1 MIDSVLLKLAVT
13 AENISIYL
21 KRYLRR
27 KYVNKFLVKYNLQD
41 GKATKKS
48 NIHYN
53 PYEGTNVMLI
63 EQLIQS
69 GEIQRTDKIL
79 DIGCGAGIFLLYL
92 ADRGFQNLQGIEID
106 KGLLDVCRKN
116 IIQYQNKSSISG
128 QNIDVFQGDALAM
141 DIDEDVNCFY
151 LFNSFYDECTYL
163 KWLEQVK
170 ASLHKKNR
178 PIKIIVLF
186 PTVAS
191 MGALKQCSWLR
202 EKTRVL
208 CKAQLCH
215 RCVYFLIYESVG

>member
-27 KYVNKFLVKYNLQD
+27 KYVNKFLVKYSLQD

-79 DIGCGAGIFLLYL
+79 DMA
-92 ADRGFQNLQGIEID
+92 AVQGFFF
-106 KGLLDVCRKN
+106 
-116 IIQYQNKSSISG
+116 S
-128 QNIDVFQGDALAM
+128 
-141 DIDEDVNCFY
+141 
-151 LFNSFYDECTYL
+151 T
-163 KWLEQVK
+163 
-170 ASLHKKNR
+170 
-178 PIKIIVLF
+178 
-186 PTVAS
+186 
-191 MGALKQCSWLR
+191 
-202 EKTRVL
+202 
-208 CKAQLCH
+208 
-215 RCVYFLIYESVG
+215 